1 MTTNWSR
8 LSVLLAVPV
17 AAAMIFA
24 VTGCGDDDNG
34 TGGASQ
40 RGSMVLMMHDAPIDD
55 MKEVWVTVESVTMIG
70 ADMDSSA
77 SGEVVLSESVRMDL
91 LALDSTAQILA
102 AADVQAGAYDKIRLQ
117 ISDPEFVRNDDSVFT
132 GSDIQLVANGHVDLN
147 TQGDVFIVG
156 NEVTVVSLDLDVEN
170 SVQINQ
176 TGNGRYILR
185 PQIFVDTDVSDEEG
199 IIISNATIVSI
210 DLSTNQFTVSTSDSE
225 ANVDISVI
233 TTQDTDIV
241 TVGGAQLALASL
253 LIGSTVDIVGTIDM
267 DTGVVTATEVQVSL

>member
-70 ADMDSSA
+70 ADMDSSV

-156 NEVTVVSLDLDVEN
+156 NDVTVVSLDLDVEN

-199 IIISNATIVSI
+199 IIISNATIMSI
-210 DLSTNQFTVSTSDSE
+210 DLSTNQFAVSTSETETS
-225 ANVDISVI
+225 VDIAVN
-233 TTQDTDIV
+233 TTQETDIV
-241 TVGGAQLALASL
+241 TVGGLQLALASL

>member
-1 MTTNWSR
+1 MSIKWFR
-8 LSVLLAVPV
+8 LSTMAVPV
-17 AAAMIFA
+17 AIAGLMLAIA
-24 VTGCGDDDNG
+24 GCNDDDNG
-34 TGGASQ
+34 TGGTSQ

-55 MKEVWVTVESVTMIG
+55 MKEAWVTVESVTMIG
-70 ADMDSSA
+70 ADDDSA

-91 LALDSTAQILA
+91 LALDSTSQILA
-102 AADVQAGAYDKIRLQ
+102 AADVQAGAYNKIRLQ
-117 ISDPEFVRNDDSVFT
+117 ISDPEFVRDDDSVFS
-132 GSDIQLVANGHVDLN
+132 GDDIHLVANGHVDLN

-199 IIISNATIVSI
+199 IIISNATIMSI
-210 DLSTNQFTVSTSDSE
+210 DLNTNQFTVSTSDTE
-225 ANVDISVI
+225 ANIDIVVI
-233 TTQDTDIV
+233 TTQETDIV
-241 TVGGAQLALASL
+241 TIGGAQLALASL
-253 LIGSTVDIVGTIDM
+253 LIGSTVDVVGTIDM

>member
-1 MTTNWSR
+1 MSTKWSR
-8 LSVLLAVPV
+8 LGALAVS
-17 AAAMIFA
+17 AATVGLMLTIA
-24 VTGCGDDDNG
+24 GCSDDDNG
-34 TGGASQ
+34 TGGTSQ

-55 MKEVWVTVESVTMIG
+55 MKEAWVTVESVTMIG
-70 ADMDSSA
+70 ADMDSNA
-77 SGEVVLSESVRMDL
+77 TGEVVLNESVRMDL

-102 AADVQAGAYDKIRLQ
+102 AADVQAGAYNKIRLQ
-117 ISDPEFVRNDDSVFT
+117 ISDPEFVRNDDSVFA
-132 GSDIQLVANGHVDLN
+132 GEDIQLVANGHVDLN

-170 SVQINQ
+170 SVEINQ

-199 IIISNATIVSI
+199 IIISNATIMSI
-210 DLSTNQFTVSTSDSE
+210 DLSTNQFTVSTSNTE

>member
-1 MTTNWSR
+1 MTTRWSR
-8 LSVLLAVPV
+8 RSALLAVPV
-17 AAAMIFA
+17 AAVIIFA
-24 VTGCGDDDNG
+24 AVGCSDDDNG
-34 TGGASQ
+34 TGGTSQ

-55 MKEVWVTVESVTMIG
+55 MTEVWVTVESVTMIG
-70 ADMDSSA
+70 ADMDSSS

-102 AADVQAGAYDKIRLQ
+102 AADVQAGAYNKIRLQ

-210 DLSTNQFTVSTSDSE
+210 DLSTNQFTVSTSETE
-225 ANVDISVI
+225 ANIDITVM
-233 TTQDTDIV
+233 TTQATDIV

>member
-1 MTTNWSR
+1 MSTKWFR
-8 LSVLLAVPV
+8 LSTMAIPV
-17 AAAMIFA
+17 AVAGLMLAIA
-24 VTGCGDDDNG
+24 GCNDDDNG
-34 TGGASQ
+34 TGGTSQ
-40 RGSMVLMMHDAPIDD
+40 RGSMVLMMHDAPIDE
-55 MKEVWVTVESVTMIG
+55 MKEAWVTVESVTMIG
-70 ADMDSSA
+70 ADDDSA
-77 SGEVVLSESVRMDL
+77 SGEVVLNESVRMDL

-102 AADVQAGAYDKIRLQ
+102 AADVQAGAYNKIRLQ
-117 ISDPEFVRNDDSVFT
+117 ISDPEFVRNDDSVFA
-132 GSDIQLVANGHVDLN
+132 GEDIQLVANGHVDLN

-210 DLSTNQFTVSTSDSE
+210 DLSTNQFTVSTSETE
-225 ANVDISVI
+225 ANIDITVI
-233 TTQDTDIV
+233 TTQETDIV
-241 TVGGAQLALASL
+241 TIGGAQLALASL
-253 LIGSTVDIVGTIDM
+253 LIGSTVDVVGTIDM